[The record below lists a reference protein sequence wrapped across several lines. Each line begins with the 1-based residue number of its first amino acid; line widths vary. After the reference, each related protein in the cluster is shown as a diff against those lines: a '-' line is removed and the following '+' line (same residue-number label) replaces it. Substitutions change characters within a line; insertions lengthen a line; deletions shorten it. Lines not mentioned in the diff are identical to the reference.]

1 MAKMQMI
8 VCQVE
13 GAGEDLLVAIR
24 QALAQLE
31 LSGAAVTSTACETD
45 AQKKTAEPSTAG
57 SRRRGSGRETLW
69 QWLQAQPEAPR
80 WADIVRGSGVPTG
93 SIPMFLK
100 SLIAE
105 CRVVKTP
112 EGRYEVLTDS
122 AAATTTS
129 AAS

>member
-1 MAKMQMI
+1 
-8 VCQVE
+8 
-13 GAGEDLLVAIR
+13 
-24 QALAQLE
+24 
-31 LSGAAVTSTACETD
+31 
-45 AQKKTAEPSTAG
+45 
-57 SRRRGSGRETLW
+57 LW

-100 SLIAE
+100 TLIAE

-122 AAATTTS
+122 PAATTTS